1 MKERA
6 DHLKAMGLTTKY
18 HSYTGLRYGFGLGIC
33 TIAEGCINQA
43 INFWKKIPNCFF
55 ALLSEKIKNKISL
68 MFKKYI
74 LFNKI
79 FNLNK
84 IHNYDYAN
92 HDYVKYLCIY
102 ILINFNLTYIYKIYK
117 L

>member
-1 MKERA
+1 MDLVQVYVRL
-6 DHLKAMGLTTKY
+6 LKVVLTKQ
-18 HSYTGLRYGFGLGIC
+18 LIFG
-33 TIAEGCINQA
+33 N
-43 INFWKKIPNCFF
+43 KIPNCFF
-55 ALLSEKIKNKISL
+55 ALLSEKIKNKIAL
-68 MFKKYI
+68 MSKKYI

-84 IHNYDYAN
+84 IHNHDYAN